1 MTQPA
6 LERNV
11 AQTSRPEQAP
21 ETILAQ
27 LTRWQRV
34 ATGCAAVGAATILVC
49 ALTTL
54 RPLPSVGPPPSGIA
68 PLLPSEASA
77 PYGTPVGILSNAA
90 ANNIAPSSA
99 VGTPA
104 PASAS
109 APTLMNA
116 QAYIAFVKQ
125 IDQQRGSLVASF
137 DSALSGSGQ
146 SQAPQEFNAPNP
158 AASALTQTAQSLQS
172 AFQAQPAPLECGGLS
187 TAYAKLLQDQCG
199 LIVQASPSIGS
210 GDPRGA
216 SALAAAALRQLTS
229 DASAADQSLGAAASA
244 AQIAKPFVIAADP
257 SQIPGASP
265 ITPAYSAQGGQPGTA
280 VNNVNGAVA
289 TVQPAQTTGQPGRTS
304 PYAPAAYPSGATP
317 APQPNGA
324 QSNSVPVS
332 TPAP

>member
-6 LERNV
+6 LERNI

-54 RPLPSVGPPPSGIA
+54 RPLPSVGPPPSGVA
-68 PLLPSEASA
+68 PLLPSEVSA
-77 PYGTPVGILSNAA
+77 PYGTPAGVPSNAA
-90 ANNIAPSSA
+90 ANNIALSSA
-99 VGTPA
+99 VGTSTPTSA
-104 PASAS
+104 PASI
-109 APTLMNA
+109 NA

-146 SQAPQEFNAPNP
+146 SEAPQEFNAPNP

-229 DASAADQSLGAAASA
+229 DASAADQALGAAASA

-257 SQIPGASP
+257 SQNPGASP
-265 ITPAYSAQGGQPGTA
+265 VTPAYSAQGGQPGTA
-280 VNNVNGAVA
+280 VNNVNGTVA

-304 PYAPAAYPSGATP
+304 PYAPAAYPSGAPP